1 MKSFRTYL
9 TLAAAVVAMAS
20 MTTSCG
26 NSENKGGK
34 STSISSG
41 LAEIA
46 CDASFEDI
54 ISQEIDVYEY
64 IYPKANIMPY
74 YVDENA
80 AIDSL
85 LNFSVKLAVTTRPL
99 TEKEVSYLKSN
110 KKQVRQSQIAVDA
123 LALIVNPANTME
135 IIDLADLRDILSGKL
150 TQWDKVVPG
159 SKLGDISVVFDHQG
173 SSTVKYMRDSLLNGG
188 ELGPNCYAQKTPP
201 AVFEAVEKNKNAI
214 GVIGV
219 SWINDDLQGRRPSAE
234 ELTQAIEK
242 NDTIDQKFNPKVKV
256 LKVQSPHSMTA
267 YKPYQ
272 IYIFN
277 GDYPLY
283 RQIYLISTGVN
294 GSLAHGFYSF
304 VTGFQGQKLIQMTGV
319 LPKVV
324 HNTQMVNIN

>member
-1 MKSFRTYL
+1 MTA
-9 TLAAAVVAMAS
+9 LAS
-20 MTTSCG
+20 SCG

-34 STSISSG
+34 STTISSG

-99 TEKEVSYLKSN
+99 TDKEVSYLKSH

-123 LALIVNPANTME
+123 LALIVNPANAME
-135 IIDLADLRDILSGKL
+135 IMDLADLRDILSGKL

-173 SSTVKYMRDSLLNGG
+173 SSTVKYMRDSLLNGAP
-188 ELGPNCYAQKTPP
+188 LGPNCYAQKTPV
-201 AVFEAVEKNKNAI
+201 AVFDAVEKNKNAI
-214 GVIGV
+214 GIIGV
-219 SWINDDLQGRRPSAE
+219 SWINDDLQGRHMSTE
-234 ELTQAIEK
+234 EIAQAIER
-242 NDTIDQKFNPKVKV
+242 NDTVDQKFKTSVKV

-277 GDYPLY
+277 GEYPLY

-324 HNTQMVNIN
+324 HNTTMVNLN